1 MTMISDVV
9 VIGAGPAGLSAA
21 VAAAEAGAKVVVID
35 ENPRPGGKLL
45 GQLHEEPGTGW
56 WIGAEVSKKLAKRA
70 AEAGVQILTGRQV
83 WNLSPGWEVFLDGGE
98 SVHADYAVVATGAV
112 ERPIPM
118 PGWSLPGVM
127 AIGAAQTLTNY
138 YRVRPG
144 DRIAIVGVDPLSLTV
159 AHELGMAGADV
170 VGIFLAP
177 KTVFSGQLAD
187 PDRNLK
193 YLAGMSDLAPNAFLR
208 WGGRLVANRALRTL
222 ALKFYPKF
230 GLPVMGTRLHLRKSI
245 VAIGGGDRVQHV
257 EIVTVDAEGNPG
269 RIQSVEVDCVCISGG
284 LYPAQELT
292 RGCELARIDQLG
304 GTVPLYSPEMESSQ
318 ANLFVAGNVTGIE
331 GAKISMAQGTLAGTV
346 IGTRLGLI
354 RDAHAVSA
362 ASAAV
367 RTARKT
373 SAITFMP
380 DIEQGRQIA
389 DDLWLTVERKKTMT
403 QKDESFA

>member
-1 MTMISDVV
+1 MISDVV

-56 WIGAEVSKKLAKRA
+56 WIGADVSKALAKRA
-70 AEAGVQILTGRQV
+70 TDAGVQILTNRQV
-83 WNLSPGWEVFLDGGE
+83 WNITPGWEVFLDNGE
-98 SVHADYAVVATGAV
+98 TVCARYAVVATGAA
-112 ERPIPM
+112 ERPIPL

-144 DRIAIVGVDPLSLTV
+144 DRIAVVGVDPLSLTV
-159 AHELGMAGADV
+159 AHELSMAGADV
-170 VGIFLAP
+170 VGIYLAP
-177 KTVFSGQLAD
+177 RNVFSGTLSD
-187 PDRNLK
+187 PDRNLQ
-193 YLAGMSDLAPNAFLR
+193 YLAGMSELAPNAFLR
-208 WGGRLVANRALRTL
+208 WGGRLAANRAFRNL
-222 ALKFYPKF
+222 ALTFYPKF
-230 GLPVMGTRLHLRKSI
+230 GLPLMGTRLNLRKSI
-245 VAIGGGDRVQHV
+245 VAIGGNDRVQHV
-257 EIVTVDAEGNPG
+257 EIATVDKDGNPG
-269 RIQSVEVDCVCISGG
+269 KTRIVDVDCVCISGG
-284 LYPAQELT
+284 LYPVQELT
-292 RGCELARIDQLG
+292 KGSEMAKIDELG
-304 GTVPLYSPEMESSQ
+304 GTVPLYSPEMETSQ
-318 ANLFVAGNVTGIE
+318 ENLFVAGNVTGIE

-346 IGTRLGLI
+346 IGSRLGLI
-354 RDAHAVSA
+354 HNPEAVDT

-367 RTARKT
+367 RAARKS

-389 DDLWLTVERKKTMT
+389 DDLWTQLEQGKTVA